1 MSTKKIL
8 KKIKAT
14 DIKTSFDQN
23 NFCGKVSFKING
35 VSFEGQF
42 DIDNVGLY
50 AIRLKSDDL
59 NELGKLTEITNNK
72 NDDSA
77 ENSDSPTNK
86 TPFTASNGALA
97 EWGVWTG
104 DANCLS
110 PSFQTGDVGFHP
122 NT

>member
-1 MSTKKIL
+1 MNTEKIL

-50 AIRLKSDDL
+50 ATRLKSDDL

-77 ENSDSPTNK
+77 EN
-86 TPFTASNGALA
+86 
-97 EWGVWTG
+97 
-104 DANCLS
+104 
-110 PSFQTGDVGFHP
+110 
-122 NT
+122 